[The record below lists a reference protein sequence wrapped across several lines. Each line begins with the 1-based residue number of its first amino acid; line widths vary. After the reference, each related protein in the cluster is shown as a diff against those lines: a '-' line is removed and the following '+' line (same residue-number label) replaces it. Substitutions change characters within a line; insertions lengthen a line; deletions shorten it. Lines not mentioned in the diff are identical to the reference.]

1 MLKTPMLRM
10 LSLLAIAGAACT
22 SGSASADSPRRAAV
36 AQGPTEVAILAGG
49 CFWGMEHVLLDA
61 PGIVSIDVGY
71 AGGTSTRVSYEDV
84 SEGGTGHAE
93 AVRVVFDPKQISYE
107 DLLVRWYFRGHD
119 PTQLDRQNNDIG
131 TQYRSEIF
139 ATSDAQLAQARRAL
153 ARVAA
158 SGQWRKP
165 IVTKIERATTWV
177 IAEAY
182 HQDYLV
188 KHPGGYNDH
197 YLRDFDF

>member
-22 SGSASADSPRRAAV
+22 SGSASADSPRPAAV
-36 AQGPTEVAILAGG
+36 AKGPTEVAILAGG

-71 AGGTSTRVSYEDV
+71 AGGTSTHVSYEDV
-84 SEGGTGHAE
+84 SEGTTGHAE
-93 AVRVVFDPKQISYE
+93 AVRVVFDPTQISYE
-107 DLLVRWYFRGHD
+107 DLLVHWYFRGHD

-139 ATSDAQLAQARRAL
+139 ATSDAQLAQARHAL

-158 SGQWRKP
+158 SGKWHKP
-165 IVTKIERATTWV
+165 IVTRIERATTWV

-188 KHPGGYNDH
+188 KHPDGYNDH